1 VYHVGGGTLPKGHYN
16 KVHLNFRNNLIMLA
30 KNLPPKEQLWKIPF
44 RIMLDFLFAVKS
56 LLTGDASSF
65 RAVINAHGSFIKWL
79 LNKKGKHAQVRKPLK
94 QLQGVSSKSVVW
106 AYFIE
111 KKTRFTEIIDN
122 KHV

>member
-1 VYHVGGGTLPKGHYN
+1 
-16 KVHLNFRNNLIMLA
+16 
-30 KNLPPKEQLWKIPF
+30 
-44 RIMLDFLFAVKS
+44 MLDFLFAVKS

-79 LNKKGKHAQVRKPLK
+79 LNKKENHAQVRKPLK

-106 AYFIE
+106 AYFIQ